1 MTQINRQRR
10 SRQRVRKPGTGRPS
24 IYDSTPSPEAMA
36 KRRQLAGAGDPNK
49 TSTLLDLLETKC
61 LISPAQS
68 EAGRHFG
75 WLRRKI
81 YGRTHVPALDPNVVR
96 GRTGGSDAANW
107 ERLEADYRRL
117 CAGLIAAGHD
127 VRQVTEDICAFNRCT
142 ALAGASGSGA
152 KTILSL
158 LKQGLD
164 AIDRARTPD
173 QSMVRNR
180 NRNGDAG

>member
-1 MTQINRQRR
+1 
-10 SRQRVRKPGTGRPS
+10 
-24 IYDSTPSPEAMA
+24 MA

-49 TSTLLDLLETKC
+49 TATFLDLLETKR

-96 GRTGGSDAANW
+96 GHTSSSDEVDW
-107 ERLEADYRRL
+107 EYLEADYRRL
-117 CAGLIAAGHD
+117 CAGLVAAGHD

-142 ALAGASGSGA
+142 ALARTSGSGA

-173 QSMVRNR
+173 RSAVRLRNR
-180 NRNGDAG
+180 NEDTG